1 MTNIKVINDYLKT
14 INFDS
19 KKIKDSVSCSTYL
32 ALQIA
37 IYAHRNQTRVNG
49 EPYIYHPYRC
59 FLAYRKMLNINKD
72 NFDTLNKDLLTNF
85 HLPVE
90 GVEETI
96 LLHDVLEDTDTTL
109 QEIKQMYRKLGL
121 DLYFE
126 SYIEEPLLNIT
137 HDKNMPYEEYIKIC
151 MKHETSALAKFFDL
165 EDNSMFSNLT
175 EFDNYNYLRTQ
186 RYIKYAYTINNQFKF
201 IENAC
206 FYRQKLKEL

>member
-1 MTNIKVINDYLKT
+1 
-14 INFDS
+14 
-19 KKIKDSVSCSTYL
+19 
-32 ALQIA
+32 
-37 IYAHRNQTRVNG
+37 
-49 EPYIYHPYRC
+49 
-59 FLAYRKMLNINKD
+59 MLNINKD

-109 QEIKQMYRKLGL
+109 QEIKQMYRKFGL

-126 SYIEEPLLNIT
+126 SYIEELLLNIT
-137 HDKNMPYEEYIKIC
+137 HDKNIPYEEYIKIC